1 MFIGFILVSAPGL
14 HKISN
19 TTTATF
25 TCSQML
31 KEIAEGTQILKSK
44 EDALNLLKQ
53 KPLTVAK

>member
-1 MFIGFILVSAPGL
+1 
-14 HKISN
+14 
-19 TTTATF
+19 
-25 TCSQML
+25 ML